1 MALLWYR
8 LLVTNL
14 FIFHVNA
21 TTTTNPGTTTTRSG
35 GGTTTTRN
43 SVTTT
48 HWWVYS
54 PYEYFDTDLICV
66 PYQDCSLNCRAGS
79 ACDYATIYGP
89 LNAELTINCNTESS
103 DSHADNEQGTSCLR
117 LTVHAENSTKLYIN
131 VWNENGELADT
142 DIYIPTNPALPVP
155 NTFITCGIV
164 GYHNLNQQPTD
175 NIPSYLPDVCG
186 SADHHNIV
194 YSKNGFES
202 VLWTY
207 DNQSVWALSTENT
220 MRCGSNYQYSC
231 SPLSI
236 QADQTLN
243 CADTQSPCYSGDET
257 KSPTD
262 QPTTTQPTISTMQPS
277 NQPSIPPSSTPTKA
291 TSQPT
296 NMPSVTPTSAPTQP
310 TRYPTN
316 QPSIP
321 PTSAPTQATNS
332 PSEQPTTQPTSSP
345 TRCTENEDVFT
356 NDGFAETNL
365 TLVITNL
372 TFVNPVTD
380 VSKQDIVSDA
390 AGKHQERIVM
400 KDDVTQELQCI
411 NVVSCYESPQI
422 SFTNNAIC
430 NLMCSD
436 TLACASSTI
445 DISNCDEVHIIC
457 NGDDACAI
465 TDINITNT
473 RNTVIDCGVKSSCAG
488 LVVSITG
495 ATSHAQISC
504 YEANSCDDIVIFV
517 EDYENSVL
525 AMHSHSVNVKFDNGV
540 GFRDL
545 DNNEYVQCNTENRYI
560 PYETTLNDEQINDL
574 VLNEYQNDAFPCDGV
589 LVGCLYD
596 LDTVPKEGTCQ
607 MSYTKKHSI
616 SVPSTPSDCY
626 WTRVS
631 DIIQITCHGDCV
643 GSPTAPPT
651 PAPTRNPTAV
661 TVNPT
666 SDPTVDPTIDPTNHP
681 TNVPSNDPT
690 NVPTSNPTID
700 PTHDPTMDPTS
711 KPTHYPTSDPTVEPT
726 SNPTIDPTSDPTID
740 PTDDPTIDP
749 TIDPTNDPTQDPTA
763 DPTHDPT
770 MDPTSKPTHYPTS
783 DPTVEPTSNPTV
795 DPTRDPTIDPTHDP
809 TNDPSNDPTRDPT
822 SDPTYDPTNDPTTDP
837 TKEPTGDPSAAPS
850 ISPTI
855 SPSAVPSESPTNN
868 PSNAPSHAPS
878 LAPTLAP
885 SFSPS
890 DSPSNAPTR
899 SPTADNDWEMRVP
912 ITYMIKFLTDHN
924 LELLEGN
931 TLSYTPR
938 IAGYVEQGYFKEV
951 VAEYQDFE
959 VTIDQINDFDD
970 LSQVYLSSGESV
982 ELHSNVFAA
991 RHVVH
996 FLLQTSKNGE
1006 EFEKQ
1011 VSANLKQLFT
1021 DNDDL
1026 VFSVREPGA
1035 LEAEETKSDTSDEL
1049 PSIVIFSIF
1058 ALACGSL
1065 LSLLLLYINRMKG
1078 TKVDN
1083 VNAIAPFL
1091 YSLQVYDAISD
1102 AFLCND
1108 IGNHMVD
1115 DITTACFIGAIV
1127 FTVYP
1132 FLSNLYYG
1140 VTITNQDV
1148 IRRNKR
1154 ANEYFTA
1161 NIALLIGLIVISGGC
1176 YNALLVVSC
1185 GMFGLN
1191 KFSSG
1196 LTQHELNA
1204 LTKIKIRSTIWFENA
1219 PQIVI
1224 QIVYTIARGGDI
1236 NDAVVFAFIGSMLS
1250 VVMTLASYYAQK
1262 NVNKDANVMSYYL
1275 RFDTGVGK
1283 LSSDQVKKIEN
1294 TKGRT
1299 KELTAAMVKALN
1311 ISEENIQIGYV
1322 WILNNGLE
1330 LSVSHFLTKAELAKH
1345 TRNIHGF
1352 KTEITPAEYIHKL
1365 YAQKK
1370 VKEAMDQVFRAHSG
1384 IADTDFHV
1392 TFVVDPN
1399 APGASASSAELL
1411 SSSSIG
1417 MSDTATAGV
1426 EMQRMQTMIEQMF
1439 ALQRTRTPDDDDKQ
1453 EGVALLHGDGSG
1465 AADLD
1470 TLWAEFRSLK
1480 KEVVW
1485 NQEEV
1490 MKNNE
1495 SMKRT
1500 QEEVMKMLSTIEASG
1515 TLQNNKS
1522 RSNSK
1527 SHAL

>member
-1 MALLWYR
+1 MANDGNWTVSGTVEFGLYSSTYCAYGEDDWYACAKMTIPATQMPSIKRR
-8 LLVTNL
+8 LS
-14 FIFHVNA
+14 IHYFHSIEVAYDVSTYDLRANEDYCSVYYEFGETSVSPPNTVLIHA
-21 TTTTNPGTTTTRSG
+21 NPGKAG
-35 GGTTTTRN
+35 VHYG
-43 SVTTT
+43 
-48 HWWVYS
+48 
-54 PYEYFDTDLICV
+54 PYNELFNITGPTITEDYLWIYFELEGSQGYCYYDNVEVRGIHKYDTD
-66 PYQDCSLNCRAGS
+66 P
-79 ACDYATIYGP
+79 P
-89 LNAELTINCNTESS
+89 TE
-103 DSHADNEQGTSCLR
+103 A
-117 LTVHAENSTKLYIN
+117 
-131 VWNENGELADT
+131 
-142 DIYIPTNPALPVP
+142 PTPVP
-155 NTFITCGIV
+155 TSAPKT
-164 GYHNLNQQPTD
+164 
-175 NIPSYLPDVCG
+175 PSV
-186 SADHHNIV
+186 
-194 YSKNGFES
+194 
-202 VLWTY
+202 
-207 DNQSVWALSTENT
+207 
-220 MRCGSNYQYSC
+220 
-231 SPLSI
+231 
-236 QADQTLN
+236 
-243 CADTQSPCYSGDET
+243 
-257 KSPTD
+257 SPTSA
-262 QPTTTQPTISTMQPS
+262 PTRPTIQPS
-277 NQPSIPPSSTPTKA
+277 NQPSIPPTYAPTEPTNHPTNVPSLTPT
-291 TSQPT
+291 T
-296 NMPSVTPTSAPTQP
+296 TPTEP
-310 TRYPTN
+310 TRGPTGASYS
-316 QPSIP
+316 PSITP
-321 PTSAPTQATNS
+321 SAL
-332 PSEQPTTQPTSSP
+332 PSESP

-445 DISNCDEVHIIC
+445 DIVNCNEVHIIC

-643 GSPTAPPT
+643 GSPTRHPT
-651 PAPTRNPTAV
+651 PAPTRNPTSV

-681 TNVPSNDPT
+681 TNVPSNYPTNDPT
-690 NVPTSNPTID
+690 R
-700 PTHDPTMDPTS
+700 
-711 KPTHYPTSDPTVEPT
+711 EPT
-726 SNPTIDPTSDPTID
+726 ADPTSDPTID

-837 TKEPTGDPSAAPS
+837 TKEPTDDPSAAPS

-1322 WILNNGLE
+1322 WISNNGLE
-1330 LSVSHFLTKAELAKH
+1330 MSVSHFLTKAELAKH
-1345 TRNIHGF
+1345 TRNIQGF
-1352 KTEITPAEYIHKL
+1352 KTQITPEEYIHKL

-1370 VKEAMDQVFRAHSG
+1370 VKHDMDQVFRAHFG
-1384 IADTDFHV
+1384 ISDTDFGV

-1399 APGASASSAELL
+1399 ASDASSSRAQLL
-1411 SSSSIG
+1411 SESHKNIG
-1417 MSDTATAGV
+1417 IDTCGDAT
-1426 EMQRMQTMIEQMF
+1426 EMQRMELMIERLSQ
-1439 ALQRTRTPDDDDKQ
+1439 AKHQDDDGKEEMEERTKED
-1453 EGVALLHGDGSG
+1453 VDALRHGSTRGT
-1465 AADLD
+1465 D
-1470 TLWAEFRSLK
+1470 TLWVEFISLK
-1480 KEVVW
+1480 KEVMR

>member
-1 MALLWYR
+1 MVSASLVVSVIACLLLIQSTKSQYTTIYSSGMKTNDGWTVSGTVQFGLFSPTYCVFREDDGYYCTEMTITTSPSPQIIKRR
-8 LLVTNL
+8 LS
-14 FIFHVNA
+14 IHYFHSIEVAYDVSTYDLRANEDYCSVYYEFGETSVSPPNTVLIHA
-21 TTTTNPGTTTTRSG
+21 NPGKAG
-35 GGTTTTRN
+35 VHYG
-43 SVTTT
+43 
-48 HWWVYS
+48 
-54 PYEYFDTDLICV
+54 PYNELFNITGPTITEDYLWIYFELEGSQGYCYYDNVEVRGIHMYDTD
-66 PYQDCSLNCRAGS
+66 P
-79 ACDYATIYGP
+79 P
-89 LNAELTINCNTESS
+89 TE
-103 DSHADNEQGTSCLR
+103 A
-117 LTVHAENSTKLYIN
+117 
-131 VWNENGELADT
+131 
-142 DIYIPTNPALPVP
+142 PTPAPK
-155 NTFITCGIV
+155 T
-164 GYHNLNQQPTD
+164 
-175 NIPSYLPDVCG
+175 PSV
-186 SADHHNIV
+186 
-194 YSKNGFES
+194 
-202 VLWTY
+202 
-207 DNQSVWALSTENT
+207 
-220 MRCGSNYQYSC
+220 
-231 SPLSI
+231 
-236 QADQTLN
+236 
-243 CADTQSPCYSGDET
+243 
-257 KSPTD
+257 SPTSA
-262 QPTTTQPTISTMQPS
+262 PTRPTIQPS
-277 NQPSIPPSSTPTKA
+277 NQPSIPPTYAPTEPTNHPTNVPSLTPT
-291 TSQPT
+291 T
-296 NMPSVTPTSAPTQP
+296 TPTEP
-310 TRYPTN
+310 TRGPTGASYS
-316 QPSIP
+316 PSITP
-321 PTSAPTQATNS
+321 SAL
-332 PSEQPTTQPTSSP
+332 PSESP

-372 TFVNPVTD
+372 TFMNPVTD

-643 GSPTAPPT
+643 GSPTRHPT
-651 PAPTRNPTAV
+651 PAPTRNPTSV

-740 PTDDPTIDP
+740 PT
-749 TIDPTNDPTQDPTA
+749 
-763 DPTHDPT
+763 
-770 MDPTSKPTHYPTS
+770 
-783 DPTVEPTSNPTV
+783 
-795 DPTRDPTIDPTHDP
+795 HDP

-837 TKEPTGDPSAAPS
+837 TKEPTDDPSAAPS

-1352 KTEITPAEYIHKL
+1352 TAQITPAEFLHKL